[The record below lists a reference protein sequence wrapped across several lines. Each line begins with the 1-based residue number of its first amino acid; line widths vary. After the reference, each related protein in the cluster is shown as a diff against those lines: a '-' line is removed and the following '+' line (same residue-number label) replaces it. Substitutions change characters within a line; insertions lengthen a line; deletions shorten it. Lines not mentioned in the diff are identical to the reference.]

1 MTVFFLYT
9 GDISAFF
16 SSSGN
21 AEFSMFWLQHS
32 VKVGAIMP
40 EFYLRIITGISPFS
54 VAFLLFKLLISLL
67 ATTTLKYLNKN
78 AFGCLKELFIRKIL
92 GQVLYFLIAFSTG
105 SVSSITPV
113 SKLSFFSIFNSLTT
127 LLKNSLKVSA
137 TFASSFKIS
146 RFSWKIILQFVEKLL
161 FESKGLIIFQ
171 KVLLS
176 VILCYLMWRDS

>member
-16 SSSGN
+16 SSLGN

-78 AFGCLKELFIRKIL
+78 AFGCLK
-92 GQVLYFLIAFSTG
+92 
-105 SVSSITPV
+105 
-113 SKLSFFSIFNSLTT
+113 
-127 LLKNSLKVSA
+127 
-137 TFASSFKIS
+137 
-146 RFSWKIILQFVEKLL
+146 
-161 FESKGLIIFQ
+161 
-171 KVLLS
+171 
-176 VILCYLMWRDS
+176 